1 MRTSRQLLAT
11 AAVTALVLTW
21 STIAPAHNGSHG
33 AGGAKPGGGQPGHA
47 AARVATAEPV
57 PARGNAFK
65 VTNLVSDGAI
75 AARHTDKNLVN
86 AWGIAF
92 ASNSKVRVA
101 DNGTDLST
109 AFGGTGNPEGITV
122 SIPDG
127 APTGIVANNSDQF
140 RIHKGNRAGASRFI
154 FASEAGVIS
163 AWNPQVDRTHA
174 LAEFKA
180 TNGAIFKGLASAA
193 IGNAH
198 LLFATDF
205 HNGQIEVFNHAF
217 QPVHPS
223 GDFRDATLPT
233 GFAPFGIQ
241 NVNGRLL
248 VTFAKQDAAAHDDVH
263 GMGLGFVDAFDPEGH
278 LLRRVVSRGV
288 LDAPWGLA
296 MAPASFGGFRG
307 DLLVGNFGNGTIN
320 AFDRPTGHLEGQ
332 LRQSN
337 GEPVV
342 IDGLWGIGFDP
353 FGARSLADTLFFA
366 AGPADES
373 EGLVGRIDVKHQAS
387 Q

>member
-1 MRTSRQLLAT
+1 MRTSHQLLTT

-21 STIAPAHNGSHG
+21 PTLAPAHNGNHA
-33 AGGAKPGGGQPGHA
+33 AGGHSPGGQPSHA
-47 AARVATAEPV
+47 AATVAKADPA
-57 PARGNAFK
+57 PARGNAFE
-65 VTNLVSDGAI
+65 VTNLVSDGSI

-86 AWGIAF
+86 PWGIAF
-92 ASNSKVRVA
+92 AGNGKVRVA
-101 DNGTDLST
+101 DNGSDLST
-109 AFGGTGNPEGITV
+109 AFDAAGKPAGTTV

-127 APTGIVANNSDQF
+127 APTGIVANSSGQF
-140 RIHKGNRAGASRFI
+140 RIQQGNRAGASRFI

-174 LAEFKA
+174 LTEFKA
-180 TNGAIFKGLASAA
+180 TNGAIFKGLASATT
-193 IGNAH
+193 GNARF
-198 LLFATDF
+198 LFATDF
-205 HNGQIEVFNHAF
+205 HNGQVDVFNQAF
-217 QPVHPS
+217 QPVHLS
-223 GDFRDATLPT
+223 GNFKDPALPA

-248 VTFAKQDAAAHDDVH
+248 VTFAKQDATAHDDVH

-278 LLRRVVSRGV
+278 LLGRVVSGGV
-288 LDAPWGLA
+288 LDAPWGIA
-296 MAPASFGGFRG
+296 KAPASFGGFGG
-307 DLLVGNFGNGTIN
+307 DLLVGNFGNGMIN
-320 AFDRPTGHLEGQ
+320 AFDPRTGQLEGQ

-353 FGARSLADTLFFA
+353 FGAPSSADTLFFA

-373 EGLVGRIDVKHQAS
+373 EGLVGRIDVQQPAT